1 MKLIESV
8 HSFVIYELDEVMTSK
23 FGGKYFLSQ
32 AEISEYWLKNHS
44 VEETISGLKPYNYE
58 GIFQT
63 RLEAYY
69 QANLV
74 EMEHQYNLL
83 KNSINETCE
92 KMNKRTDINWYEISE

>member
-1 MKLIESV
+1 MKLIEKV
-8 HSFVIYELDEVMTSK
+8 FGFAIYELDEEMTNK
-23 FGGKYFLSQ
+23 FGGKFVLSQ
-32 AEISEYWLKNHS
+32 AELSKYWLENHS
-44 VEETISGLKPYNYE
+44 IEDTVSALKPFNYE

-83 KNSINETCE
+83 KNNVKEVYE
-92 KMNKRTDINWYEISE
+92 KMNNRQEINWYKVD

>member
-1 MKLIESV
+1 MRLIEEV
-8 HSFVIYELDEVMTSK
+8 FNFAIYELDEAMTNK
-23 FGGKYFLSQ
+23 FGGKYFLSK
-32 AEISEYWLKNHS
+32 AVISDYWLNNHTA
-44 VEETISGLKPYNYE
+44 EETISQLRPYNYE

-83 KNSINETCE
+83 KNNVTDIFD
-92 KMNKRTDINWYEISE
+92 KMNNRSEIQWYEISE